1 MSDIYDYKTKEKH
14 WQQSW
19 LEGGVYSWNED
30 ESLKE
35 GNLRQKYFKGK
46 TTKQPNTFVIDTPPP
61 TVSGVLHMGHIFS
74 YTQADFIARFQRMM
88 GKNVFYPMGF
98 DDNGLPTERLVEK
111 ITGRKAHTYE
121 SRAEFIEVCKQ
132 HVAQAEE
139 QFRDLF
145 KSIALSVDW
154 KLEYQTIS
162 ALSRT
167 LSQASFLDLY
177 NKGLLQR
184 RLEPVFWDTVDR
196 TAIALAEVE
205 DRKLESRHNY
215 IKFQLDTGEDIFIYT
230 TRPELLPA
238 CVAVMYHPDDKH
250 LYEGKFS
257 LTALFNVKVPLIA
270 DEKVDKTKGTG
281 LVMLCTFGDETDVYW
296 FKKYQQEYKLEELR
310 IIEDDGKLS
319 QKHIAH
325 AGGYKERI
333 LNTFT
338 EKKFT
343 DKKIQ
348 PTYQPSGVISD
359 VWEKRLDLNKAI
371 TDALAEAGLLYESDL
386 KTPEA
391 MPPKKE
397 TFFMHTVKVAERSQA
412 PLELIPSYQWFIKI
426 EDYKEQLRKKAN
438 ECVWHPTF
446 MKQRIESWIDGL
458 KQDWCVSRQRYFGVP
473 TNALKLS
480 IFNVIPAYNQGLGNE
495 IEKLKNS
502 LLGILGKDLSGYPE
516 PTLLQ
521 KFESLKNLLEQD
533 EKYKEYGLKAEICLD
548 TPPNLILV
556 KDKYGDSFYLKE
568 DTDVLDTWATSSIS
582 PQLNSWGISDDI
594 NDDLA
599 IRISQITGKS
609 ESYIKARQ
617 KALFPADLR
626 PQAHE
631 IIRSWAFYT
640 IVKAFLHSKKDNQ
653 DKDNPDKD
661 NNGTI
666 PWKNLMISGW
676 CLAKDKTKMSKSKG
690 NVITPIELIEQHGSD
705 AVRYWASTSRL
716 GTDTAFSED
725 LLKIGRKLVNK
736 LWNATKFASIHFSKL
751 QKGATATN
759 KIDKWIISRLNKTIA
774 SYIENFEKYEYAT
787 AREVAE
793 DFFWNTFCDNY
804 LEIIKKRIYNED
816 GKDNTGEQSAI
827 YTVKVAIEVILKL
840 FAPFVP
846 HITEELYH
854 SLYSKASIHSRG
866 SMPKASDFIIDED
879 AEKLGQMV
887 INILNEVRK
896 AKADAKVSLKYEV
909 KELKISGVDKE
920 LLESSIEDLKA
931 VTNSLNIEI
940 GGGQEFAAE
949 IIF

>member
-19 LEGGVYSWNED
+19 LEGGVYSWNEED
-30 ESLKE
+30 SLKE
-35 GNLRQKYFKGK
+35 GDLRQKYFKGE

-177 NKGLLQR
+177 NKGLLER

-205 DRKLESRHNY
+205 DRQLESRHNY

-250 LYEGKFS
+250 LYEGKFA

-281 LVMLCTFGDETDVYW
+281 LVMLCTFGDETDKYW
-296 FKKYQQEYKLEELR
+296 FDKYKNTHNLPLRVIINKEGKSDVFEIFRTIKDEVEDKPILKKL
-310 IIEDDGKLS
+310 
-319 QKHIAH
+319 QKYN
-325 AGGYKERI
+325 GFKV
-333 LNTFT
+333 
-338 EKKFT
+338 
-343 DKKIQ
+343 Q

-359 VWEKRLDLNKAI
+359 VFEKRQDLNKVI
-371 TDALAEAGLLYESDL
+371 TQDLAEAGLLYESNL
-386 KTPEA
+386 ETPEA

-412 PLELIPSYQWFIKI
+412 PLELIPSHQWFIKI
-426 EDYKEQLRKKAN
+426 EAYKKELKQQAEKCN
-438 ECVWHPTF
+438 WHPSF
-446 MKQRIESWIDGL
+446 MKQRVESWIDGL

-473 TNALKLS
+473 VPMEYDAEESNTKTSDLIIYSYQRKE
-480 IFNVIPAYNQGLGNE
+480 IPPKISQLPFDP
-495 IEKLKNS
+495 I
-502 LLGILGKDLSGYPE
+502 
-516 PTLLQ
+516 
-521 KFESLKNLLEQD
+521 
-533 EKYKEYGLKAEICLD
+533 
-548 TPPNLILV
+548 
-556 KDKYGDSFYLKE
+556 KDKKPENIADS
-568 DTDVLDTWATSSIS
+568 DVLDTWATSSIS
-582 PQLNSWGISDDI
+582 PQLNSWGISDAI
-594 NDDLA
+594 NDELA
-599 IRISQITGKS
+599 TRISQITGKDTT
-609 ESYIKARQ
+609 YIKARQ

-640 IVKAFLHSKKDNQ
+640 IVKALHHQ
-653 DKDNPDKD
+653 E
-661 NNGTI
+661 TI

-751 QKGATATN
+751 QKGAKATE
-759 KIDKWIISRLNKTIA
+759 KIDQWIISRLNKTIT

-816 GKDNTGEQSAI
+816 GLDNAGEQSAI

-846 HITEELYH
+846 HITEELYS

-866 SMPKASDFIIDED
+866 SMPSAKDFAINEN
-879 AEKLGQMV
+879 AENLGQSI

-909 KELKISGVDKE
+909 KELKISGVNKE
-920 LLESSIEDLKA
+920 LLEGSIEDLKA

-940 GGGQEFAAE
+940 VGGEEFLVKVE
-949 IIF
+949 F

>member
-19 LEGGVYSWNED
+19 LEAGVYDWDED

-35 GNLRQKYFKGK
+35 GNLRQEYFKGK

-111 ITGRKAHTYE
+111 ITGRKAHSYE

-184 RLEPVFWDTVDR
+184 RLEPVSWDTVDR

-205 DRKLESRHNY
+205 DRELQSRHNY
-215 IKFQLDTGEDIFIYT
+215 IKFPLVGGGDIFIYT

-238 CVAVMYHPDDKH
+238 CVAVMYNPEDERYKKLKGKRCFIPLYDQLYDKH
-250 LYEGKFS
+250 NIVPYISNGI
-257 LTALFNVKVPLIA
+257 PLIP
-270 DEKVDKTKGTG
+270 DEKVEKIKGTG
-281 LVMLCTFGDETDVYW
+281 LVMLCTFGDETDACW
-296 FKKYQQEYKLEELR
+296 FEQYQQEYNLILLQKVGS
-310 IIEDDGKLS
+310 DGK
-319 QKHIAH
+319 IYNVA
-325 AGGYKERI
+325 
-333 LNTFT
+333 
-338 EKKFT
+338 EKYNGL
-343 DKKIQ
+343 KIQ

-359 VWEKRLDLNKAI
+359 SWDKRQDLNKVI
-371 TDALAEAGLLYESDL
+371 TQDLAEAGLLYQPKAGIEKL
-386 KTPEA
+386 YLEKHFKPEKTPPE
-391 MPPKKE
+391 KE

-426 EDYKEQLRKKAN
+426 EDYKKELKEQAEKCN
-438 ECVWHPTF
+438 WYPTF

-458 KQDWCVSRQRYFGVP
+458 KQDWCISRQRYFGVP
-473 TNALKLS
+473 TNAWKLS
-480 IFNVIPAYNQGLGNE
+480 GFSLGGKGEGLSIQNFHEGDYDEGFKLLNKLRGVVPGN
-495 IEKLKNS
+495 IQ
-502 LLGILGKDLSGYPE
+502 DYPE
-516 PTLLQ
+516 PTYEQNLNA
-521 KFESLKNLLEQD
+521 LKQYLE
-533 EKYKEYGLKAEICLD
+533 KEYGLKNPHNNNGQESPTLFFDELGKGNNHFIFS
-548 TPPNLILV
+548 P
-556 KDKYGDSFYLKE
+556 

-582 PQLNSWGISDDI
+582 PQLNSWGISEAI

-599 IRISQITGKS
+599 TRISQITGKS

-640 IVKAFLHSKKDNQ
+640 IVKALHHQ
-653 DKDNPDKD
+653 E
-661 NNGTI
+661 TI

-690 NVITPIELIEQHGSD
+690 NVVTPIELIEEHGSD

-751 QKGATATN
+751 QKGAKATN
-759 KIDKWIISRLNKTIA
+759 KIDQWIISRLNKTIA

-854 SLYSKASIHSRG
+854 SLYSKTSIHSRG
-866 SMPKASDFIIDED
+866 SMPSAKDFAINEN
-879 AEKLGQMV
+879 AENLGQTI

-909 KELKISGVDKE
+909 KELKISGVNKE
-920 LLESSIEDLKA
+920 LLEGSIEDLKA

-940 GGGQEFAAE
+940 GGGEEFSVKVE
-949 IIF
+949 F